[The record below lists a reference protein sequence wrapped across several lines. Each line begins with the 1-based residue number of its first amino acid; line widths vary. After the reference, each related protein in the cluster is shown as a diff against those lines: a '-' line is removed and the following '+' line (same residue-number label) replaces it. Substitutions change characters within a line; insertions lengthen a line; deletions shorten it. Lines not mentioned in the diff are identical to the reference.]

1 MSLAKAMKATGVEVN
16 YCFVC
21 KRKLWYFTHRIT
33 MEHNSI
39 RVEVG
44 KEVHESS
51 FKREKKEILIDNL
64 ISLDFLNKELVI
76 NETKLTKAMNKA
88 SKYQILYYLYYLE
101 KKGIA
106 GVIGNIHYPR
116 SKQKE
121 IVELTVKDR
130 EVLDKTVKIISAIKI
145 QKTPPPIEKE
155 KKCKKCSY
163 YELCFC

>member
-1 MSLAKAMKATGVEVN
+1 MYVYIYTFIYL
-16 YCFVC
+16 
-21 KRKLWYFTHRIT
+21 
-33 MEHNSI
+33 SI
-39 RVEVG
+39 YL
-44 KEVHESS
+44 
-51 FKREKKEILIDNL
+51 FI
-64 ISLDFLNKELVI
+64 VI
-76 NETKLTKAMNKA
+76 RYL
-88 SKYQILYYLYYLE
+88 YHLYYLYYLE

-116 SKQKE
+116 SKKKE

-130 EVLDKTVKIISAIKI
+130 EVLDKTVRIITAIKI